1 MGKSNDIDDLAREM
15 ANLILS
21 DYDEKNPGKLL
32 YEENKNKYLLYDF
45 LYVVLSVLVIIKIGT
60 RSGGSI
66 WLFWGIIFGWI
77 FSLFILKGFKEE
89 HRQYIKI
96 YENYIK
102 IRGFKTWLTKVGS
115 EIYLSSTDD
124 KIMKKEMKCGTD
136 GYVYSFCGNQMI
148 FAFSN
153 QGDYAISILGM
164 NNQMIEET
172 LRKMSKRP
180 GAPVHRRKN

>member
-77 FSLFILKGFKEE
+77 FRFLI
-89 HRQYIKI
+89 
-96 YENYIK
+96 
-102 IRGFKTWLTKVGS
+102 
-115 EIYLSSTDD
+115 
-124 KIMKKEMKCGTD
+124 
-136 GYVYSFCGNQMI
+136 
-148 FAFSN
+148 
-153 QGDYAISILGM
+153 
-164 NNQMIEET
+164 
-172 LRKMSKRP
+172 
-180 GAPVHRRKN
+180 

>member
-1 MGKSNDIDDLAREM
+1 
-15 ANLILS
+15 
-21 DYDEKNPGKLL
+21 
-32 YEENKNKYLLYDF
+32 
-45 LYVVLSVLVIIKIGT
+45 
-60 RSGGSI
+60 
-66 WLFWGIIFGWI
+66 
-77 FSLFILKGFKEE
+77 
-89 HRQYIKI
+89 
-96 YENYIK
+96 
-102 IRGFKTWLTKVGS
+102 
-115 EIYLSSTDD
+115 
-124 KIMKKEMKCGTD
+124 MKCGTD